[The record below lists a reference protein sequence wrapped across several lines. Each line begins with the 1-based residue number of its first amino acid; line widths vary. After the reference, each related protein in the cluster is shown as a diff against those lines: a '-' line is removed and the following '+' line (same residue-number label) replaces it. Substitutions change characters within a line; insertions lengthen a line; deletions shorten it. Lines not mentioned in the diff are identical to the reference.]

1 MMLSFFSDQ
10 VWLGIRHHGVRRGGW
25 WVVGGGRRTREGS
38 LPVCAVK
45 SQPSDGDAAV
55 PCFSFH
61 PHPLGLQREG
71 GRVSSHCP
79 GPTHPALSLS
89 PSHQPRCR
97 YFMLKVSGMYMW
109 SPLRPVRWL
118 S

>member
-1 MMLSFFSDQ
+1 M
-10 VWLGIRHHGVRRGGW
+10 
-25 WVVGGGRRTREGS
+25 VGGGRRTREGS

-71 GRVSSHCP
+71 GREGELTLPWSHPPCS
-79 GPTHPALSLS
+79 LSLS
-89 PSHQPRCR
+89 LPSAS
-97 YFMLKVSGMYMW
+97 L
-109 SPLRPVRWL
+109 PLFHAQSIWNVHVESIKASQMAQLVGNAVKCVCGAWAGAMPGR
-118 S
+118 